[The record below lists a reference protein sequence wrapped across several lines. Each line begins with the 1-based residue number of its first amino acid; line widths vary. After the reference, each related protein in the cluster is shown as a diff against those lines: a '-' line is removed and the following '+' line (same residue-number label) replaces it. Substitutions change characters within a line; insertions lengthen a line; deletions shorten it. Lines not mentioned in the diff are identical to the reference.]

1 MPAAS
6 ATVAAAR
13 VGNVAAASVGV
24 RASSE
29 SSAVAAAEFGGDASL
44 DDVAVVAAFAS
55 GGDTFA
61 EGKGEAVLRAGWKGT
76 PGCEVQTACD

>member
-6 ATVAAAR
+6 ATVAAAH

-29 SSAVAAAEFGGDASL
+29 SSAVAAEFGGDASL

>member
-6 ATVAAAR
+6 ATAAAAH

-24 RASSE
+24 HASSE
-29 SSAVAAAEFGGDASL
+29 SSAAAEFGGDASL